1 MIMTDETAVR
11 SVVRILFTRKREYR
25 GGIRRC
31 CSSTRQPFRERAMNC
46 YNVIYKLTLIN
57 YLTRV
62 THHTYPSAH

>member
-11 SVVRILFTRKREYR
+11 SVVRILFTRKESTV
-25 GGIRRC
+25 GEC

-46 YNVIYKLTLIN
+46 YNVIYKLTLIIN